1 MTEKEKQQTTEMPI
15 IEGDGPPSAT
25 MPIIEG
31 DGPPSAT
38 MPILDGIEDLAPKS
52 DAGPTPGITP
62 ELYAQIK
69 ADLLKDIM
77 SEEEKKKQ
85 AMIDARENE
94 KRARTEYVE
103 KMKDSADPWVDIIG
117 WVDTG
122 DGVRVELD
130 WNQAFVNMLIDA
142 GYVGRSDEMIVQQ
155 WITILLRDMADRMED
170 RTLYD
175 EVPDA
180 I

>member
-1 MTEKEKQQTTEMPI
+1 MTKEKQHVTEMPI
-15 IEGDGPPSAT
+15 IEGDGGPPAPMPIIEGDGGPSAP

-31 DGPPSAT
+31 DGPPAT
-38 MPILDGIEDLAPKS
+38 
-52 DAGPTPGITP
+52 GITP
-62 ELYAQIK
+62 ELYAQIR

-85 AMIDARENE
+85 ALIEARENE
-94 KRARTEYVE
+94 KLARTSYVE
-103 KMKDSADPWVDIIG
+103 KMKDSTDPWVDIIG

-122 DGVRVELD
+122 EGVRVELD
-130 WNQAFVNMLIDA
+130 WNQAFVNMLVEA

-170 RTLYD
+170 RNLYD
-175 EVPDA
+175 DIPDA

>member
-1 MTEKEKQQTTEMPI
+1 MTEKEKQQTTE
-15 IEGDGPPSAT
+15 

-170 RTLYD
+170 RNLYD
-175 EVPDA
+175 DIPDA
-180 I
+180 L

>member
-1 MTEKEKQQTTEMPI
+1 MYCHRYNMKTNEELME
-15 IEGDGPPSAT
+15 
-25 MPIIEG
+25 
-31 DGPPSAT
+31 
-38 MPILDGIEDLAPKS
+38 
-52 DAGPTPGITP
+52 AGPTEETPQVDDKPETGITP

-69 ADLLKDIM
+69 ADLLKDLM

-94 KRARTEYVE
+94 KKARDDYVE
-103 KMKDSADPWVDIIG
+103 KMKDSTEPWVDIIG

-122 DGVRVELD
+122 EGVRVELD
-130 WNQAFVNMLIDA
+130 WNQAFVSMLIEA

-170 RTLYD
+170 RNLYD
-175 EVPDA
+175 DVPDA
-180 I
+180 L

>member
-1 MTEKEKQQTTEMPI
+1 MTEKEKQQITEMPI
-15 IEGDGPPSAT
+15 IEGDGPPSAP
-25 MPIIEG
+25 MPTVGSG
-31 DGPPSAT
+31 DPAT
-38 MPILDGIEDLAPKS
+38 
-52 DAGPTPGITP
+52 GITP

-85 AMIDARENE
+85 AMTEARENE
-94 KRARTEYVE
+94 KRAREDYVE
-103 KMKDSADPWVDIIG
+103 KMKDSTDPWVDIIG

-170 RTLYD
+170 RNLYD
-175 EVPDA
+175 DIPDA
-180 I
+180 L